1 MRSVSDFLS
10 GTAGS
15 TYRPIFT
22 TLKCLLPVTC
32 SSCDAILWNMAMY
45 LSPVDI
51 VSVGRQLIMESIK
64 LTVGRNEIFHIL

>member
-1 MRSVSDFLS
+1 
-10 GTAGS
+10 
-15 TYRPIFT
+15 
-22 TLKCLLPVTC
+22 
-32 SSCDAILWNMAMY
+32 MY